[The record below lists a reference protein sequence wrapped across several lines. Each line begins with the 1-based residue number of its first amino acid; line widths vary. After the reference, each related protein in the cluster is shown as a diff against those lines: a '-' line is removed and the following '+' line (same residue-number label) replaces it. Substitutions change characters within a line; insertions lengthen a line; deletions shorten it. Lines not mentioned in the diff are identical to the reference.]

1 MSSPC
6 AGYMIRNT
14 IFSMFGTQFK
24 CGTLLPLQF
33 SRASQRIRQAIDALP
48 DSTEEENVLEER
60 ELTTKDTLEEQ
71 TTSKQGSNN
80 SQSTRTD
87 VKDEHSLE
95 SDPFGLNAF
104 LPKLSKKEERARR
117 KVEEEA
123 AIIKAQ
129 EDAGKLLR
137 ERREAL
143 LHCLRL
149 AADQY
154 KLQW

>member
-1 MSSPC
+1 MD
-6 AGYMIRNT
+6 
-14 IFSMFGTQFK
+14 
-24 CGTLLPLQF
+24 CGSLQF
-33 SRASQRIRQAIDALP
+33 SRASQRIRQAVDALP
-48 DSTEEENVLEER
+48 DATEEENVPEER
-60 ELTTKDTLEEQ
+60 ELTIKDTIEEQ
-71 TTSKQGSNN
+71 TTSKQESND
-80 SQSTRTD
+80 SQITSTG
-87 VKDEHSLE
+87 VKDENSLE

-117 KVEEEA
+117 KAEDEA